1 MRRHAPDALQLHRC
15 RQLRLPVSTVGDL
28 RAGASSRAK
37 FHAPALLT
45 GTIPSQHAVLRLQRA
60 IILALVFL
68 IDFCY
73 FETSENNSNNN
84 GIFLMS

>member
-1 MRRHAPDALQLHRC
+1 LQQAVLRLQRAVILALQHAV
-15 RQLRLPVSTVGDL
+15 LRLQ
-28 RAGASSRAK
+28 RAIIL
-37 FHAPALLT
+37 AL
-45 GTIPSQHAVLRLQRA
+45 QHAVLRLQRA

-73 FETSENNSNNN
+73 FETSENNRNNN

>member
-1 MRRHAPDALQLHRC
+1 MPTTLAASFLRRRPPSRC
-15 RQLRLPVSTVGDL
+15 DQSGEIA
-28 RAGASSRAK
+28 RAGGPDRLLSCSAS
-37 FHAPALLT
+37 FTVTL
-45 GTIPSQHAVLRLQRA
+45 QHAVLRLQRA

-73 FETSENNSNNN
+73 FETSENNRNNN